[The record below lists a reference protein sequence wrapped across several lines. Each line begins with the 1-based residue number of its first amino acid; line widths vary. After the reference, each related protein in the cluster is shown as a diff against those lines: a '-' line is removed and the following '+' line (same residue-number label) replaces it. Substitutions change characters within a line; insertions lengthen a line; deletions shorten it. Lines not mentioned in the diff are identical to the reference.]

1 MLICRAKL
9 LYTVVI
15 LNERFEIMAECILHK
30 NDKDNCI
37 DCTLGNPA
45 PSIDA
50 MHTSS
55 RKEGMDCAT
64 SYNSSYK
71 LHNPSTD
78 LMEPTSA
85 HLIEGHKGRCFCAD
99 IENDTFPINDSYGDP
114 TGNYS
119 TPEQET
125 QEGGRPC
132 LLVIGNELSLFH
144 TGNMVN
150 GLQYRIKLGTNS
162 MGHPHSAP
170 PAN

>member
-1 MLICRAKL
+1 
-9 LYTVVI
+9 
-15 LNERFEIMAECILHK
+15 MAECILHK

-37 DCTLGNPA
+37 DCTLGNPTT
-45 PSIDA
+45 SIDD

-55 RKEGMDCAT
+55 KKEGRDIAK
-64 SYNSSYK
+64 SYDSSHK
-71 LHNPSTD
+71 LHNPSN
-78 LMEPTSA
+78 SA

-99 IENDTFPINDSYGDP
+99 IENDTFPINDSYEDP

-132 LLVIGNELSLFH
+132 VLVIGNELSLFH

>member
-1 MLICRAKL
+1 
-9 LYTVVI
+9 
-15 LNERFEIMAECILHK
+15 MAECILDK

-45 PSIDA
+45 TSIDA

-55 RKEGMDCAT
+55 RKERRDCAI

-99 IENDTFPINDSYGDP
+99 IVNVTFPINDSCGDP

-119 TPEQET
+119 TFEQET
-125 QEGGRPC
+125 QEEGRPC
-132 LLVIGNELSLFH
+132 VLVIWNELPLVN

-150 GLQYRIKLGTNS
+150 GLQYRIKHGTNS
-162 MGHPHSAP
+162 MGCPHSAP

>member
-1 MLICRAKL
+1 
-9 LYTVVI
+9 
-15 LNERFEIMAECILHK
+15 MAECVLDK
-30 NDKDNCI
+30 NDKDNYI

-45 PSIDA
+45 TLIGA

-55 RKEGMDCAT
+55 RKEGRDCAT
-64 SYNSSYK
+64 SYDSSYK

-78 LMEPTSA
+78 LMAPNSA
-85 HLIEGHKGRCFCAD
+85 HLIESHKGRYFCAD
-99 IENDTFPINDSYGDP
+99 IVTLPINDSYVDP

-162 MGHPHSAP
+162 MGYPHSAP